1 MPIEKA
7 IQQVAPQILDFLQRT
22 DTCTLSNAIE
32 TFNLRMR
39 NEGFVNGVSRSLF
52 PEFPPVAGYAIT
64 GRIRTTAPPI
74 ANLCYYHR
82 VDWWRYVAAHPGP
95 KIIVIA
101 DVDPS
106 PGTGAFLGEIHARIA
121 QALDCVAYVTNGTVR
136 DNAGLKSARFPCFA
150 AGFSISHS
158 YAHIVEFGEPVDL
171 GGLTI
176 ATGDL
181 LHADCHG
188 VQKVPVEIAADLP
201 AEVQRILKR
210 EADLIRFCQS
220 ADFSVG
226 KLEAV
231 LNQESESCQPHR

>member
-1 MPIEKA
+1 L
-7 IQQVAPQILDFLQRT
+7 ILDFLGRA
-22 DTCTLSNAIE
+22 DTCTVSNAIE
-32 TFNLRMR
+32 SFNVRMR
-39 NEGFVNGVSRSLF
+39 NEGFLHNVNRCLF
-52 PEFPPVAGYAIT
+52 PDLPPVAGYAIT

-82 VDWWRYVAAHPGP
+82 IDWWRYVAAQPGP

-101 DVDPS
+101 DVDRI

-121 QALDCVAYVTNGTVR
+121 KAFGCVAYVTNGTVR
-136 DNAGLKSARFPCFA
+136 DLPALKSAQFPCFA
-150 AGFSISHS
+150 SGPGVSHA

-176 ATGDL
+176 STGDL

-188 VQKVPVEIAADLP
+188 VQKVPTEIAADLP
-201 AEVQRILKR
+201 AEVDRIIKR
-210 EADLIRFCQS
+210 EAELIRLCES
-220 ADFSVG
+220 PDFSLD

-231 LNQESESCQPHR
+231 LTQESASCQPRR